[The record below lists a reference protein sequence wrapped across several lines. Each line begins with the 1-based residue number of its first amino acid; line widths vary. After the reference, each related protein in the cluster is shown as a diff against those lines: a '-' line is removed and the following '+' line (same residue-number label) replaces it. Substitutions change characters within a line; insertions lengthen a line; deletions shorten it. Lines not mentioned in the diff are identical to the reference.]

1 MTVLKSLFSTEGF
14 SLARAL
20 RSFSRASEQRTCKKY
35 SSKKRLALM
44 AMVDTLR
51 TFVFSVQTLPKY
63 LFHTLD
69 KEKLRISSMNCGQR
83 AIAFPKK
90 DEEFLCRR
98 EKDYWMPRAS
108 VTRKCPIS
116 RRGGC
121 FTCCGLGR
129 ADYDASSVNSRAT
142 MTTSCF

>member
-44 AMVDTLR
+44 AMVDSLR
-51 TFVFSVQTLPKY
+51 TFVFSLQTLPKY

-69 KEKLRISSMNCGQR
+69 KEKTQNKFYELWAKSKCFSE
-83 AIAFPKK
+83 K
-90 DEEFLCRR
+90 DEEFLCRS
-98 EKDYWMPRAS
+98 EKDYWMP
-108 VTRKCPIS
+108 
-116 RRGGC
+116 
-121 FTCCGLGR
+121 
-129 ADYDASSVNSRAT
+129 
-142 MTTSCF
+142 

>member
-51 TFVFSVQTLPKY
+51 TFVFSLQTLPKY

-69 KEKLRISSMNCGQR
+69 KKTQNKFFELWAKSKGFSE
-83 AIAFPKK
+83 K
-90 DEEFLCRR
+90 DEEFLCQR

-116 RRGGC
+116 RLGGC

>member
-51 TFVFSVQTLPKY
+51 TFVFSLQTLPKY

-69 KEKLRISSMNCGQR
+69 KENFIIIFFYLWAKSKCFLG
-83 AIAFPKK
+83 K
-90 DEEFLCRR
+90 DEEFLLSERKRILDALSKCDPQVSHFSAGRLLHLPWPRKGRLRCVFR
-98 EKDYWMPRAS
+98 E
-108 VTRKCPIS
+108 
-116 RRGGC
+116 
-121 FTCCGLGR
+121 
-129 ADYDASSVNSRAT
+129 
-142 MTTSCF
+142 

>member
-1 MTVLKSLFSTEGF
+1 
-14 SLARAL
+14 
-20 RSFSRASEQRTCKKY
+20 
-35 SSKKRLALM
+35 M

-51 TFVFSVQTLPKY
+51 TFVFSLQTLPKY

-69 KEKLRISSMNCGQR
+69 KFELWAKGKCFSE
-83 AIAFPKK
+83 K

-116 RRGGC
+116 RLGGC

>member
-14 SLARAL
+14 SLAL

-51 TFVFSVQTLPKY
+51 TFVFSLQTLPKY

-69 KEKLRISSMNCGQR
+69 KEKLRISSLNCEQK

-90 DEEFLCRR
+90 MKNSFAR
-98 EKDYWMPRAS
+98 EK
-108 VTRKCPIS
+108 KIIGCPEQ
-116 RRGGC
+116 
-121 FTCCGLGR
+121 
-129 ADYDASSVNSRAT
+129 V
-142 MTTSCF
+142 

>member
-51 TFVFSVQTLPKY
+51 TFVFSLQTLPKY

-69 KEKLRISSMNCGQR
+69 KKTQNKFFELWAKSKGFSE
-83 AIAFPKK
+83 K

-116 RRGGC
+116 RLGGW

>member
-51 TFVFSVQTLPKY
+51 TFVFSLQTLPKY

-69 KEKLRISSMNCGQR
+69 KEKLRISFLNFGQR
-83 AIAFPKK
+83 ANAF
-90 DEEFLCRR
+90 R
-98 EKDYWMPRAS
+98 EKMKNSFVRE
-108 VTRKCPIS
+108 KKIIGCPEQ
-116 RRGGC
+116 
-121 FTCCGLGR
+121 
-129 ADYDASSVNSRAT
+129 V
-142 MTTSCF
+142 